1 MTGDKDKKNID
12 KEEAREE
19 VDIEEIQA
27 QCQEYLAG
35 WQRAKAD
42 LANYRRDE
50 GSRLEE
56 AIKFASEDLIKDLVL
71 VLDNFDL
78 AIQAMEKSGNTDKG
92 IQMIRSL
99 LLDVLRKRGLEKIEI
114 KIGDEFNPATAE
126 AIAAIP
132 SDEPENT
139 IIEEVESGYRLHQKV
154 IRPARVKVSKVKEN

>member
-1 MTGDKDKKNID
+1 
-12 KEEAREE
+12 
-19 VDIEEIQA
+19 
-27 QCQEYLAG
+27 
-35 WQRAKAD
+35 
-42 LANYRRDE
+42 
-50 GSRLEE
+50 
-56 AIKFASEDLIKDLVL
+56 
-71 VLDNFDL
+71 LDNFDL